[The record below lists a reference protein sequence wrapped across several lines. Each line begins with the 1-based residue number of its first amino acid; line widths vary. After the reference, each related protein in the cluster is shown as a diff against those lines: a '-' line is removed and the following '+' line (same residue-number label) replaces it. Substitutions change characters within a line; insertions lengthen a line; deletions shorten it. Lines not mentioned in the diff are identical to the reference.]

1 MLTMNV
7 ETRTVFFVINGRDTG
22 SLMMDVRI
30 ESKIGNEG
38 RQPEKIYG
46 YAVQDNAGIYVEN
59 NSYPIEWDS
68 KKERFVV
75 YIPPRIRV
83 N

>member
-1 MLTMNV
+1 MNV
-7 ETRTVFFVINGRDTG
+7 ETRKVFFVIKGEDVG

-30 ESKIGNEG
+30 
-38 RQPEKIYG
+38 QPEIGKEGSQPREIYG
-46 YAVQDNAGIYVEN
+46 YAVQHNAGMYVEN

-68 KKERFVV
+68 NKERFVV
-75 YIPPRIRV
+75 YIPPRTRV